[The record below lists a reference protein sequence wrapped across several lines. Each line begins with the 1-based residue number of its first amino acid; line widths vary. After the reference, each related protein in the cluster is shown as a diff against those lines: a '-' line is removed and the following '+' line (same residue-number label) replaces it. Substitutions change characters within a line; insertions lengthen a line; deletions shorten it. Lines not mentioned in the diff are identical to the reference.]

1 MIHESACLLVIA
13 LSVLHSS
20 LWASVILLVSNRAQ
34 LSLEMNFRINY
45 HEATV
50 PLNHL
55 TNATDTPD
63 TPMASTRFTTH
74 VASSPSV
81 PEESYPSHRRGDD
94 VTDNS
99 RAPPSLTTALLPS
112 SNRHPVALTGG
123 SPGGAQGR
131 YVRRHL
137 RINSHSG
144 TPNDTNSHP
153 LENFEEVEHEDM
165 GRPLSPSSPASL
177 TSPSSQPS
185 SPTEDEF
192 PPAIDLSESASTFNL
207 NASRSSA
214 QIFLSPLMTAGSV
227 EDSVYLRLGMM
238 SLSLLHVSESLL
250 ALYCD
255 KNYVSQSILLDFVWM
270 KNCIVIFHS
279 LLLQLL
285 FLWFC
290 FYLTDFIRI
299 WLVYPPPLHP
309 LIVHKLYR
317 DMCCTYVW
325 NNRKSYICIV
335 FFFYNIL
342 YYIVFARKYDLAFSD
357 WLWLFI
363 IIIRSDGATFLS
375 VSLVSFFSGACII
388 LLFIHHFY
396 PYDMNI
402 IIILYVIEGI
412 SSYCTLDAVCVEA
425 YVTVLCGLMW
435 F

>member
-1 MIHESACLLVIA
+1 MNYQYIFQLSILFPYTMCHSRLFPTVAFIAFHWSKRIDDFLHFIRSIFHLPLFEAILLTSILWGTYSSSWTVILPFFIEEFSYIMIHESACLLVIA

-50 PLNHL
+50 PSNHL

-74 VASSPSV
+74 VASSPSA

-153 LENFEEVEHEDM
+153 LENFDMEVEHEDM

-207 NASRSSA
+207 SASRSSA

-255 KNYVSQSILLDFVWM
+255 KNYVSQSML
-270 KNCIVIFHS
+270 
-279 LLLQLL
+279 
-285 FLWFC
+285 
-290 FYLTDFIRI
+290 
-299 WLVYPPPLHP
+299 
-309 LIVHKLYR
+309 
-317 DMCCTYVW
+317 
-325 NNRKSYICIV
+325 
-335 FFFYNIL
+335 
-342 YYIVFARKYDLAFSD
+342 
-357 WLWLFI
+357 
-363 IIIRSDGATFLS
+363 
-375 VSLVSFFSGACII
+375 
-388 LLFIHHFY
+388 
-396 PYDMNI
+396 
-402 IIILYVIEGI
+402 
-412 SSYCTLDAVCVEA
+412 
-425 YVTVLCGLMW
+425 
-435 F
+435 